1 MKKRIIFI
9 FLLLIIVF
17 IYLSRSKYIPRKT
30 YASPNS
36 EYILE
41 VYEETGYKPF
51 FSLAS
56 EQDFAEAYVV
66 LKNKKG
72 KVLLEP
78 HWYASCDFLIGDLMI
93 DWDENRVYFTKF
105 DYIDLTS
112 MSFDCY

>member
-17 IYLSRSKYIPRKT
+17 IYLSQAKYILRET
-30 YASPNS
+30 YVSPDS
-36 EYILE
+36 DYILE
-41 VYEETGYKPF
+41 VYGETEYQPF

-56 EQDFAEAYVV
+56 EQGFAKAYVV
-66 LKNKKG
+66 LKNKQG

-78 HWYASCDFLIGDLMI
+78 HWYASCDFLTEDLMI
-93 DWDENRVYFTKF
+93 DWGENRVYFTKF